1 MAEIIDGKRIGREIR
16 NEVKEAVEALKARG
30 IEPGLCVVL
39 VGEDPASAIYV
50 RMKARAC
57 EEAGIYSRVVRLP
70 ADTPQGELERV
81 IDDQNAD
88 DRIHGILVQLPLPPQ
103 IEEQQIL
110 QRVDP
115 GKDVDGFHPMN
126 VGRMTLGDPTAFR
139 PATPAGIVELLMRSG
154 VDPSGKRATVVG
166 RSNIVGRPLATLL
179 SSRRP
184 GGNATVTLAHSRT
197 PDLFAVTRA
206 ADILVAAVG
215 RPEFITAEGVRP
227 GAVVVDVGVNR
238 VEDESTEKGYRL
250 VGDVDFEGVSGVA
263 RAITPV
269 PGGVGPMTIAMLL
282 RNCLDAAE
290 SIEGSK

>member
-1 MAEIIDGKRIGREIR
+1 MAEIIDGKRIAREIR
-16 NEVKEAVEALKARG
+16 TEVKEGVEALAARG

-39 VGEDPASAIYV
+39 VGDDPGSTIYV

-57 EEAGIYSRVVRLP
+57 EEAGIYSRIVRLP
-70 ADTPQGELERV
+70 ADTSQEELEQV
-81 IDDQNAD
+81 IEEQNAD
-88 DRIHGILVQLPLPPQ
+88 DRIHGILVQLPLPSQ
-103 IEEQQIL
+103 IEEREIL
-110 QRVDP
+110 HRVDP
-115 GKDVDGFHPMN
+115 RKDVDGFHPLN

-139 PATPAGIVELLMRSG
+139 PATPAGIIEMLLRTG
-154 VDPSGKRATVVG
+154 VDPAGQRATVVG

-179 SSRRP
+179 SSRRR

-215 RPEFITAEGVRP
+215 RPEFITAEGVKP

-238 VEDESTEKGYRL
+238 VEDGSTGKGYRL
-250 VGDVDFEGVSGVA
+250 VGDVDFEGVSAVA
-263 RAITPV
+263 GAITPV

-290 SIEGSK
+290 SISDST